1 MGECEA
7 YGCSSKIN
15 KRDPGITFHR
25 FPKDPKL
32 RMMWIR
38 AVCRKDPT
46 TGEIWQP
53 STNSALCS
61 KHFSEEMFDR
71 TSTAKIRL
79 HKNAVPEIFDGIP
92 KHLQM
97 KRESFIQ
104 ELDNND
110 MDHLQ
115 STETELDCIPS
126 DELSQNLLKNSSSSE
141 SENEKYHTKS
151 LSFSRE
157 ESCAPTSEGSTSL
170 DESTKNSRK
179 TFIDV
184 LLNKHNNCAVDY
196 SDEQFQD
203 FLTQAN
209 RLESQ
214 ESDTVK
220 DPGSDSSSE
229 DEVEKSLSNKELKRR
244 IALLEAKLMIKN
256 RENRLLRDR
265 NRRLQ
270 QKVEKLSP
278 GTKKAKSQLLYL

>member
-61 KHFSEEMFDR
+61 KHFSEEMFDC

-97 KRESFIQ
+97 GLEK
-104 ELDNND
+104 
-110 MDHLQ
+110 
-115 STETELDCIPS
+115 
-126 DELSQNLLKNSSSSE
+126 
-141 SENEKYHTKS
+141 EKYLTKS

-157 ESCAPTSEGSTSL
+157 ESCTPKSEGSTSL
-170 DESTKNSRK
+170 DESTKNSCQ

-184 LLNKHNNCAVDY
+184 LLNKHDNCAVDY

-244 IALLEAKLMIKN
+244 IAILEAKLMIKN